1 MIKYLSVLSLS
12 FLVACAGGAD
22 EKKEDKSNDS
32 DSTETTDTNTTDA
45 GDAKEAAENPAEV
58 SIEEFEKSGAGL
70 PLCDCVKMMKAM
82 DEEMMADET
91 SEERMEEI
99 MAEKDK
105 LMDGDCKILKMG
117 GQDSPEERAERQ
129 RQIKAC
135 Q

>member
-1 MIKYLSVLSLS
+1 MTKYLSILLLS
-12 FLVACAGGAD
+12 FLVACGGGSE
-22 EKKEDKSNDS
+22 EKKEKTEDT
-32 DSTETTDTNTTDA
+32 DSTETADTITTDVQ
-45 GDAKEAAENPAEV
+45 EATENPDEV
-58 SIEEFEKSGAGL
+58 SIEEFEKSGEGL
-70 PLCDCVKMMKAM
+70 PLCDCVKMVKAM

-105 LMDGDCKILKMG
+105 LMDGECKILKMG

-135 Q
+135 K

>member
-1 MIKYLSVLSLS
+1 MTKYLSILCLS
-12 FLVACAGGAD
+12 FLVACGSGSE
-22 EKKEDKSNDS
+22 EKKETTDEKDTTETADTN
-32 DSTETTDTNTTDA
+32 STEV
-45 GDAKEAAENPAEV
+45 KEAVENPEET
-58 SIEEFEKSGAGL
+58 SIEEFEKSGEGL

-82 DEEMMADET
+82 DEEMMADAT

-135 Q
+135 K